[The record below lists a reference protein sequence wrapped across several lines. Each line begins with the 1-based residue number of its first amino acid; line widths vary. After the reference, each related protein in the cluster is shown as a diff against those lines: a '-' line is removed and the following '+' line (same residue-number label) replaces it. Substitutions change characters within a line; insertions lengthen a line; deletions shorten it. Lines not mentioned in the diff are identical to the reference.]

1 MSLPENLKYT
11 EEHEWA
17 DYDEANGVATIGIT
31 DFAQSELGDIVFVE
45 LPEVD
50 DEISAGDTIGT
61 IEAVKTVAD
70 VYAPLSGTVTEI
82 NESLDES
89 PEVINEDPYK
99 TGWIIKIKLSD
110 AAELDKLLSA
120 DKYKELID

>member
-11 EEHEWA
+11 EDHEWTQF
-17 DYDEANGVATIGIT
+17 DEATGVATIGIT

-50 DEISAGDTIGT
+50 DDISAGDTLGT

-70 VYAPLSGTVTEI
+70 IYAPVSGTITAV
-82 NESLDES
+82 NESLDDS

-99 TGWIIKIKLSD
+99 GGWIVKIKVSD
-110 AAELDKLLSA
+110 TADLNNLLSA

>member
-11 EEHEWA
+11 ENHEWTQF
-17 DYDEANGVATIGIT
+17 DEAKGVATIGIT

-45 LPEVD
+45 LPAVD
-50 DEISAGDTIGT
+50 EEFSAGDTLGT

-70 VYAPLSGTVTEI
+70 VYAPLSGTITAV
-82 NESLDES
+82 NESLEES
-89 PEVINEDPYK
+89 PEVINEDPYQG
-99 TGWIIKIKLSD
+99 GWIVKIKVSD
-110 AAELDKLLSA
+110 KSELGKLLSA

>member
-11 EEHEWA
+11 EDHEWTQF
-17 DYDEANGVATIGIT
+17 DEATGVATIGIT

-50 DEISAGDTIGT
+50 DDISAGDTLGT

-70 VYAPLSGTVTEI
+70 IYAPVSGTITAV
-82 NESLDES
+82 NESLDDS

-99 TGWIIKIKLSD
+99 GGWIVKIKVSGTADLNN
-110 AAELDKLLSA
+110 LLSA

>member
-11 EEHEWA
+11 ENHEWTQF
-17 DYDEANGVATIGIT
+17 DEAKGVATIGIT

-45 LPEVD
+45 LPAVD
-50 DEISAGDTIGT
+50 EEFSAGDTLGT

-70 VYAPLSGTVTEI
+70 VYAPLSGTVTAV
-82 NESLDES
+82 NESLEES
-89 PEVINEDPYK
+89 PEVINEDPYQG
-99 TGWIIKIKLSD
+99 GWIVKIKVSD
-110 AAELDKLLSA
+110 KSELGKLLSA